1 MLLQQVSKAESL
13 MQDNALLQRTLYKYE
28 STLSELDDVL
38 RDSQNADII
47 LDLKKIA
54 EKQLREIVMLQKE
67 VETVKICG
75 PSSPLPSRLTSD
87 GYNDT

>member
-1 MLLQQVSKAESL
+1 

-38 RDSQNADII
+38 RDAQNADVI

-54 EKQLREIVMLQKE
+54 EKQLKEIVMLQKE
-67 VETVKICG
+67 VETVKNCG
-75 PSSPLPSRLTSD
+75 PPSNGRSTQDSFVDSQQVNQLR
-87 GYNDT
+87 

>member
-1 MLLQQVSKAESL
+1 

-38 RDSQNADII
+38 RDAQNADVI

-54 EKQLREIVMLQKE
+54 EK
-67 VETVKICG
+67 
-75 PSSPLPSRLTSD
+75 
-87 GYNDT
+87 